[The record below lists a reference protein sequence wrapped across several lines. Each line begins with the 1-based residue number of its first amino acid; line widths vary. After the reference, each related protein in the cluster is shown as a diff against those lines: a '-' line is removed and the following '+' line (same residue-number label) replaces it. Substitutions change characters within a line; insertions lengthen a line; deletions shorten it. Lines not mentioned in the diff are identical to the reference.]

1 MHDTECRK
9 VQNQESR
16 IQYHCL
22 VLNFEIPIQQIM
34 SNRILKNLIDLVTG
48 TFVSRILGFLRELV
62 TAAFYGTTRAM
73 DLFVIAFTIPTF
85 FRHFLGE
92 DVVERAF
99 MPPFKR
105 LVSQQKYSS
114 AWRLLSSCF
123 NIMTVILTILM
134 TILYFL
140 APLIVK
146 IIAPGLEESLFP
158 KAITMTYWILPFM
171 VIIGMAAFV
180 GSVLNFFELNKIY
193 SIAPAMLSVGVII
206 GIVCFKSSLE
216 TYALPLGFL
225 IGGILQLIVQL
236 PFLLK
241 EKIRKNAEARYH
253 LKIDLKEQEFRTVGR
268 ESGFI
273 FLKSIL
279 DQSVEIVDRI
289 LASFLLVGSIA
300 SLWFAQRL
308 IQLPVAIVGLAISRS
323 LIPYL
328 TEKKAL
334 IQDDEFIAGIRLGIQ
349 LNFTMILPTIMI
361 MVVMAKPIISIVYQ
375 RGTFDGESTRLTA
388 IAFWCYSLG
397 LLGISLNAFFSR
409 LFSIFQKN
417 RIPFYVAIFYSLL
430 NIGLKFVLVRTHLK
444 HGGIA
449 LASSIAFS
457 ASCVL
462 LFYFLSKEIQHQIRL
477 KAILKDLATVGTI
490 CIVIGALIF
499 FIYHNVVG
507 KFLDGH
513 FHSLFLKNL
522 VGLIIIGVIAG
533 ILYIGMIRL
542 IGPKEIRERIKA
554 NGFFKVMTK
563 N

>member
-1 MHDTECRK
+1 M
-9 VQNQESR
+9 SR
-16 IQYHCL
+16 
-22 VLNFEIPIQQIM
+22 
-34 SNRILKNLIDLVTG
+34 RILKNLIDLVTG

-105 LVSQQKYSS
+105 LVSQQKFGA
-114 AWRLLSSCF
+114 AWKLLSSCF
-123 NIMTVILTILM
+123 NIMTVILTIFM

-140 APLIVK
+140 APLVVK
-146 IIAPGLEESLFP
+146 IIAPGLEESLLP

-180 GSVLNFFELNKIY
+180 GSVLNFFEMNKIY
-193 SIAPAMLSVGVII
+193 SLAPAMLSVGVII
-206 GIVCFKSSLE
+206 GIVCFKSRLE
-216 TYALPLGFL
+216 TFALPLGFL

-241 EKIRKNAEARYH
+241 QKIRKETEARYH
-253 LKIDLKEQEFRTVGR
+253 LKIDFKEQEFKTVGR

-334 IQDDEFIAGIRLGIQ
+334 VQDDDFIAGIRLGIQ
-349 LNFTMILPTIMI
+349 LNFAMVLPTIMI

-375 RGTFDGESTRLTA
+375 RGYFDVESTRLTA

-409 LFSIFQKN
+409 LFSVFQKN
-417 RIPFYVAIFYSLL
+417 RIPFYVSIFYSLF
-430 NIGLKFVLVRTHLK
+430 NIGLKFLLVKTALK

-457 ASCVL
+457 ASSFL
-462 LFYFLSKEIQHQIRL
+462 LFYFLSREIDHQI
-477 KAILKDLATVGTI
+477 KGKVVLKDLAKVGTI
-490 CIVIGALIF
+490 CALIGIFIF
-499 FIYHNVVG
+499 FLYHQ
-507 KFLDGH
+507 
-513 FHSLFLKNL
+513 
-522 VGLIIIGVIAG
+522 IIGEFLNRYIQSAFFNNLAGLLIMGTIAA
-533 ILYIGMIRL
+533 ILYLGMIRFL
-542 IGPKEIRERIKA
+542 GPKEIRKRIK
-554 NGFFKVMTK
+554 KIIIK
-563 N
+563 NKAATILYPFEKGK

>member
-1 MHDTECRK
+1 
-9 VQNQESR
+9 
-16 IQYHCL
+16 
-22 VLNFEIPIQQIM
+22 M
-34 SNRILKNLIDLVTG
+34 SQRILKNLIDLVTG

-73 DLFVIAFTIPTF
+73 DIFVIAFTIPTF

-99 MPPFKR
+99 TPPFKR
-105 LVSQQKYSS
+105 LISQGKYRS

-123 NIMTVILTILM
+123 NMMTVLLIIFM
-134 TILYFL
+134 TVLYFL
-140 APLIVK
+140 APLVVIT
-146 IIAPGLEESLFP
+146 IAPGLEEALLP
-158 KAITMTYWILPFM
+158 KAIAMTYWILPFM

-180 GSVLNFFELNKIY
+180 GSVLNFFEMNKIY
-193 SIAPAMLSVGVII
+193 SLAPAMLSVGVII
-206 GIVCFKSSLE
+206 GIVFFKSSLE
-216 TYALPLGFL
+216 TFALPLGFL
-225 IGGILQLIVQL
+225 IGGILQLIIQF

-241 EKIRKNAEARYH
+241 QKIRKDTEARYH
-253 LKIDLKEQEFRTVGR
+253 FKIDFKEQEFRTVRR

-334 IQDDEFIAGIRLGIQ
+334 VQDDDFIDGIRLGIQ
-349 LNFTMILPTIMI
+349 LNFSMVLPTVMI

-375 RGTFDGESTRLTA
+375 RGSFDVESTRLTS

-409 LFSIFQKN
+409 LFSVFQKN
-417 RIPFYVAIFYSLL
+417 RIPFYVSIFYSLF
-430 NIGLKFVLVRTHLK
+430 NIGLKFLLVKTALK

-457 ASCVL
+457 ASSFL
-462 LFYFLSKEIQHQIRL
+462 LFYFLSKEIDHQI
-477 KAILKDLATVGTI
+477 KGKDVLKDLAKIGTI
-490 CIVIGALIF
+490 CTLIGIFIF
-499 FIYHNVVG
+499 FLYDKMIG
-507 KFLDGH
+507 KFFDLH
-513 FHSLFLKNL
+513 IASIFLKNL
-522 VGLIIIGVIAG
+522 FGLIVIGIIAIT
-533 ILYIGMIRL
+533 LYFGMIRL
-542 IGPKEIRERIKA
+542 IGPKQIRERIKSILI
-554 NGFFKVMTK
+554 
-563 N
+563 